1 MLAIQS
7 EKAWNE
13 ENRQWGL
20 PPVFLADWTALP
32 NDIENIE
39 SSFKFLQENFTTN
52 KKLQALLNKVEE
64 EQRDTKTCKMP
75 CRFCG
80 PKKTSNCCVI
90 RGRQKPLIIFR
101 DVAKGW
107 SLSAAC
113 EYKLRF
119 ASHAC
124 VPNCESRTD
133 CNAIVFKA
141 KRRILRGE
149 ELTIDYFVGK
159 SVQSVDEENRGGCL
173 AFFPYCNTNDENIEP
188 IVIDDKED
196 EDDDVVFVEVVNRNA
211 EKSIRNE

>member
-1 MLAIQS
+1 MVR
-7 EKAWNE
+7 WNE

-113 EYKLRF
+113 EYSVFEPVGEYAGEVLYDPKPG
-119 ASHAC
+119 ASYDFELDVDAKHLDGNMNGLLVSAL
-124 VPNCESRTD
+124 ERART
-133 CNAIVFKA
+133 NH
-141 KRRILRGE
+141 RLLRGKE
-149 ELTIDYFVGK
+149 RAD
-159 SVQSVDEENRGGCL
+159 
-173 AFFPYCNTNDENIEP
+173 TNDENIEP

-196 EDDDVVFVEVVNRNA
+196 EDDDVVFVEVVNSW
-211 EKSIRNE
+211 EFKKDKPPK